1 MHLTAPLGDQNQLQS
16 RPCKCTSPSNPGLP
30 STPLSET
37 ALTTSNTTHRNNKL
51 RPLSTNTQHHKIHV
65 SNRPPSLNH
74 ALQSGRKATEQQA
87 FSPETFETNT
97 TRRKRRRSRGNSF
110 PPPLP
115 PSPAYRRIQIPWH
128 ECTTCNSAR
137 IPIPRSS
144 FNPDEQCKTKV
155 TTKVGSKQAS
165 DGARGAR
172 GNRESIANWETGVR
186 GPSLVCVEPSD
197 AELGEGGG
205 GGGVGRAGRGEGDLW
220 RQPRSPV
227 LVSAR
232 PGTRPPLSPSVAIG

>member
-1 MHLTAPLGDQNQLQS
+1 MASSLPKPRASNSSKTLSDDEPDIHRLYSEMHLTAPLGDQNQLQS

-110 PPPLP
+110 PPPL
-115 PSPAYRRIQIPWH
+115 QI
-128 ECTTCNSAR
+128 
-137 IPIPRSS
+137 
-144 FNPDEQCKTKV
+144 
-155 TTKVGSKQAS
+155 
-165 DGARGAR
+165 
-172 GNRESIANWETGVR
+172 
-186 GPSLVCVEPSD
+186 
-197 AELGEGGG
+197 
-205 GGGVGRAGRGEGDLW
+205 GRAH
-220 RQPRSPV
+220 V
-227 LVSAR
+227 
-232 PGTRPPLSPSVAIG
+232 